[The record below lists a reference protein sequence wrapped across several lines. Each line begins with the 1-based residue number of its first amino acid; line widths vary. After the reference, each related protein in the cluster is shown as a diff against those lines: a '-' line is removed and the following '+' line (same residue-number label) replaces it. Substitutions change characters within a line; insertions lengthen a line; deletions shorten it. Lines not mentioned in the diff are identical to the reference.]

1 MPKNKK
7 GGKGAKKGKN
17 IQVGGQLITKQN
29 SGEEYGIVK
38 SKNGN
43 GRFTIYCFDDKT
55 RIGIVRGKDR
65 KRKWV
70 NIDDVVLV
78 EKWEFETNSEKC
90 SIINTYEK
98 SEVNKLI
105 KNNEINNLFID
116 KNKNKN
122 DFTNIV
128 DDEDIFDRNYTISS
142 SEEEDKEQS
151 SEEEDKEQ
159 SSEEGESVINID
171 EI

>member
-17 IQVGGQLITKQN
+17 IQVNTQLITKQN
-29 SGEEYGIVK
+29 DGEEYGIIK

-55 RIGIVRGKDR
+55 RTGIIRGKDR

-70 NIDDVVLV
+70 NIDDIVLV
-78 EKWEFETNSEKC
+78 EKWDFETNSEKC
-90 SIINTYEK
+90 TIINTYEK
-98 SEVNKLI
+98 SDVNKLI

-116 KNKNKN
+116 KNKS
-122 DFTNIV
+122 DFTN
-128 DDEDIFDRNYTISS
+128 DLNDEDIFDRNYTISS
-142 SEEEDKEQS
+142 EEEEEEEEKQES
-151 SEEEDKEQ
+151 SEEE
-159 SSEEGESVINID
+159 SVINVDDI
-171 EI
+171 